1 MRSHLPPHP
10 VLKKVVE
17 RFSLQLGLLLL
28 FAIVLSA
35 CTNNSSVS
43 NPVQVVAD
51 EVQPQEIM
59 PPSSEDW
66 TRHDAQGAVEFSVL
80 PVNIDSLVKETID
93 FEIFMNTHS
102 VDLSMDLAAL
112 STLETDLGE
121 LIHPLSWSGGN
132 GHHVQGILVFP
143 AQTSTG
149 SNLLEGASNLTLII
163 RDVDAPAREFVWE
176 VTGLE

>member
-1 MRSHLPPHP
+1 MRSPFIPHTF
-10 VLKKVVE
+10 LKKVIE

-28 FAIVLSA
+28 LVIIISA
-35 CTNNSSVS
+35 CTNNNPDS
-43 NPVQVVAD
+43 NPVQEVVD
-51 EVQPQEIM
+51 EVQPQEII

-66 TRHDAQGAVEFSVL
+66 TRHDTQGAVEFSVL
-80 PVNIDSLVKETID
+80 PLNIETQVKETID

-121 LIHPLSWSGGN
+121 LIHPVSWSGGT

-143 AQTSTG
+143 AQTSSG
-149 SNLLEGASNLTLII
+149 NDYLEGASLLTLVI
-163 RDVDAPAREFVWE
+163 RDVDAHVREFTWE
-176 VTGLE
+176 LDGT